1 MSDLLVGI
9 DVGTTNVKAV
19 VIDTDGRLVAE
30 SSAEHGTLHP
40 HPGWAE
46 QDSGIWWSG
55 TVQGPVADHEHGDR
69 EVGYSRARNQLASS
83 GPRAARC
90 AGPSAAQRVDLD
102 GHASGRTQPTFAR
115 HHW

>member
-19 VIDTDGRLVAE
+19 VIDADGRLIAE
-30 SSAEHGTLHP
+30 SSAEHGTMHP

-55 TVQGPVADHEHGDR
+55 TVKVLSQIMSTGIR
-69 EVGYSRARNQLASS
+69 EVGYSRAWDQLASP
-83 GPRAARC
+83 GPRAAGYAGRNRC
-90 AGPSAAQRVDLD
+90 ATR
-102 GHASGRTQPTFAR
+102 
-115 HHW
+115 